1 MKVAISQEHQ
11 EQQLIQRFFDGAH
24 GFFVEV
30 GANHPFE
37 GSQSWHLEQ
46 RGWKGILVEPLP
58 GHAENLRQMRNA
70 KVFCAACSSPGNAG
84 RQLPFYVA
92 DKLSSLDRNRMA
104 PGSRPESVIEVR
116 IRTLN
121 DILVEAGAPQP
132 IDFLSVD
139 VEGHEVEVLSGL
151 DLTRWRPRLILL
163 EDHVSDLSTHRFVK
177 SAGYRLVRRT
187 GFNGW
192 YIPASSPVRFG
203 WRDRWQILR
212 KYYLAL
218 PFRTLRNTSRRLR
231 QPLKNRSQARRD
243 PM

>member
-1 MKVAISQEHQ
+1 MKVAISHEHQ
-11 EQQLIQRFFDGAH
+11 EQQLIQRFFDGTH

-30 GANHPFE
+30 GANHPYE

-58 GHAENLRQMRNA
+58 GHAKICGECVTPRFSALPAHRQRM
-70 KVFCAACSSPGNAG
+70 PGG
-84 RQLPFYVA
+84 SCL
-92 DKLSSLDRNRMA
+92 SLDRNRMV
-104 PGSRPESVIEVR
+104 PGSQPESVIEVR

-121 DILVEAGAPQP
+121 DILVEAKAPQP

-139 VEGHEVEVLSGL
+139 IEGHEVEVLSGL
-151 DLTRWRPRLILL
+151 DLTCRRPRLILL
-163 EDHVSDLSTHRFVK
+163 EDHVGDLRTHRFVK

-192 YIPASSPVRFG
+192 YVPASSLVRFG

-218 PFRTLRNTSRRLR
+218 PFRTLRNTSRQLR
-231 QPLKNRSQARRD
+231 QPFKDRSQARRHR
-243 PM
+243 M